1 MSRRVLLALQLAYLA
16 WMLLFGRFL
25 GGDEIAYKAAGREW
39 AQSGTFA
46 APELRGFAAWRNPE
60 HPQALGRGFGPPVYT
75 FAFGLFVKLFGFTP
89 RTNAAFDAL
98 IHIALG
104 WATFALAMSFR
115 AAETARNPLP
125 RGIPRFA
132 RNDTW
137 AAIAAAAT
145 LPLGTAGRPDEL
157 GALLAMFGSALVLRR
172 FDARRGAAAGVLF
185 GLSAGTSLVAA
196 AILLVWPLRALWQE
210 RRGAL
215 RSVVA
220 FCACA
225 ALVFALVMLP
235 LVIAIPY
242 GLRQLTHHAG
252 ASAHESYVWAIRNSI
267 RYGLAHYVAAAAALA
282 VAAAHLLRGPRRAW
296 LALWL
301 PPLAALAALV
311 VFLPVKYYY
320 VWLVVPSLFAAAACA
335 MASFGRIWRVA
346 VLAIAFVLWS
356 AAAARF
362 ALMAAVR
369 ATLPSDQRMDVN
381 VEMLR
386 RTIPKNAG
394 VMTYDFWPA
403 LAGSMR
409 MYSTEAEPPWSEV
422 DYLVLTGNGSG
433 APGQPQTLRPE
444 QLAYVREHFAPV
456 YDRLNRRAF
465 ALGPIHTHS
474 AWGYGPLILR
484 RVR

>member
-1 MSRRVLLALQLAYLA
+1 VSRRVLLALQLAYLA

-39 AQSGTFA
+39 ARSGTFA
-46 APELRGFAAWRNPE
+46 APELRGFAAWRDPAHPE
-60 HPQALGRGFGPPVYT
+60 VLGRGFGPPLYT
-75 FAFGLFVKLFGFTP
+75 FGFGLFVKLFGFTP
-89 RTNAAFDAL
+89 RTNAVYDAL

-104 WATFALAMSFR
+104 WATFALALALWS
-115 AAETARNPLP
+115 AAAVPPLSERRHGRRTP
-125 RGIPRFA
+125 Q
-132 RNDTW
+132 DTW

-172 FDARRGAAAGVLF
+172 LDARRAAAAGVLF
-185 GLSAGTSLVAA
+185 GLAAGTSIVAA
-196 AILLVWPLRALWQE
+196 AILLVWPLRAAWDQ

-215 RSVVA
+215 RNAVV
-220 FCACA
+220 FCVCA
-225 ALVFALVMLP
+225 AIVFALVMLP
-235 LVIAIPY
+235 LVLVIPY

-252 ASAHESYVWAIRNSI
+252 ASVSESYGWAIKNSV
-267 RYGLAHYVAAAAALA
+267 RYGLAHYLGAAAAL
-282 VAAAHLLRGPRRAW
+282 VIAAAHLLRAPRREW

-335 MASFGRIWRVA
+335 MAAFGRAWRVA
-346 VLAIAFVLWS
+346 AAAIALVLWC
-356 AAAARF
+356 AAASRF

-369 ATLPSDQRMDVN
+369 ATMPEDQRMDVN
-381 VEMLR
+381 VAMLR
-386 RTIPKNAG
+386 HTIPKNAG

-409 MYSTEAEPPWSEV
+409 MYSTEAEPPWSDV

-456 YDRLNRRAF
+456 LDRLNRRAF

-484 RVR
+484 RVK

>member
-46 APELRGFAAWRNPE
+46 APELLGFAAWRNPA
-60 HPQALGRGFGPPVYT
+60 HPEALGRGFGPPLYT
-75 FAFGLFVKLFGFTP
+75 FAFGLFVKVFGFTP

-104 WATFALAMSFR
+104 WAAFALAR
-115 AAETARNPLP
+115 AL
-125 RGIPRFA
+125 
-132 RNDTW
+132 
-137 AAIAAAAT
+137 AASPAAAAVAAAAT

-172 FDARRGAAAGVLF
+172 LDARRAAAAGVLF
-185 GLSAGTSLVAA
+185 GLAAGTSIVAA
-196 AILLVWPLRALWQE
+196 AILLVWPLCAAWRQ

-215 RSVVA
+215 RNGVV

-235 LVIAIPY
+235 LVIIIPY
-242 GLRQLTHHAG
+242 GLRQLGHHAG
-252 ASAHESYVWAIRNSI
+252 ASVSESYLWAIKNSL
-267 RYGLAHYVAAAAALA
+267 RYGLAHYLAAAAALVIAA
-282 VAAAHLLRGPRRAW
+282 VHLLRGPRRAW

-335 MASFGRIWRVA
+335 MPALGRAWRVA

-356 AAAARF
+356 AAASRF
-362 ALMAAVR
+362 ALMALVR
-369 ATLPSDQRMDVN
+369 ATLPAEQRMDAN
-381 VEMLR
+381 VELLR
-386 RTIPKNAG
+386 RTIPKDAG

-409 MYSTEAEPPWSEV
+409 IYSTEAEPPWSDV

-456 YDRLNRRAF
+456 VDRLNRQPFAF
-465 ALGPIHTHS
+465 GPIHTHS

-484 RVR
+484 RVK

>member
-1 MSRRVLLALQLAYLA
+1 VSRRVLLVLQLLYLA

-39 AQSGTFA
+39 ARSGTFA
-46 APELRGFAAWRNPE
+46 APELLGFAAWRNPE
-60 HPQALGRGFGPPVYT
+60 HPEALGRGFGPPLYT
-75 FAFGLFVKLFGFTP
+75 FGFGLFVKLFGFTP
-89 RTNAAFDAL
+89 RTNTAWDAL

-104 WATFALAMSFR
+104 WATFALAR
-115 AAETARNPLP
+115 AL
-125 RGIPRFA
+125 
-132 RNDTW
+132 
-137 AAIAAAAT
+137 AASPAAAAVAAAAT

-157 GALLAMFGSALVLRR
+157 AALLAMFGSALVLRR
-172 FDARRGAAAGVLF
+172 LDARRAAAAGALF

-196 AILLVWPLRALWQE
+196 AVLMVWPLRAVWQQ
-210 RRGAL
+210 RSGAV
-215 RSVVA
+215 RNAVA

-235 LVIAIPY
+235 LVVVIPY

-252 ASAHESYVWAIRNSI
+252 ASVSESYAWAIRNSI
-267 RYGLAHYVAAAAALA
+267 RYGLAHYLGAAAALV
-282 VAAAHLLRGPRRAW
+282 VAAAHLLRARRREW

-301 PPLAALAALV
+301 PPIAAFAALV

-335 MASFGRIWRVA
+335 MAPFGRAWRIA
-346 VLAIAFVLWS
+346 V
-356 AAAARF
+356 AAAALVFWCAAASRF

-369 ATLPSDQRMDVN
+369 ATMPEDQRMDVN
-381 VEMLR
+381 VEMLHR
-386 RTIPKNAG
+386 MIPPNAG

-409 MYSTEAEPPWSEV
+409 MYSTEADPPWNAV

-444 QLAYVREHFAPV
+444 QLAYVREHFAPML
-456 YDRLNRRAF
+456 DRLNRRPF

-484 RVR
+484 RVK